1 MAYENMTYEYL
12 FERMKERVTDKYP
25 NLDSR
30 ESSMIYNALSS
41 EAMELAIAYTELDN
55 VRNETFI
62 QTASR
67 DGKIKR
73 CEEQNIDV
81 SIFDST
87 YGTFEG
93 KFDGEIT
100 IGSRWNLDL
109 YNYTVTEFRNSAVE
123 SETTYYYYAMECE
136 TAGSAANSVRGM
148 LVPITDAPA
157 GVTYSELT
165 NVLIPGRD
173 EFTDEEIEEYYISH
187 VNGTATDGNVAQY
200 QQWCDEYPDVGNH
213 KIFPCWNGINTVE
226 VSILDN
232 ENGIAS
238 DLLIKEFQ
246 EYLDPPTSYIEDEH
260 KTNGTTYYIDDL
272 IDNENGNIIV
282 YQPYLEQNK
291 WSTLRV
297 FVEGNNLYMY
307 YKEYGS
313 DEFKYYGYKPN
324 VKPDNR
330 TVMFVTNEVECWLR
344 NFKVYKKN
352 QIVSDTPH
360 DISNYNL
367 YHTDNFSDME
377 LTWTNGGYLT
387 WQQVLDSTE
396 GSINNYRVK
405 SEIDNVLPNVYGL
418 RYDSQPDTN
427 DFVFDIEICINNLS
441 TTKTDPYVGIAIV
454 DPDVKTESLLD
465 SGMLLMKVPSAV
477 NQSFNVDLQGTVV
490 SDYPQG
496 RGMGNGKAPIGA
508 IVTVTTATQES
519 IKLAGTIKLNSGYT
533 STASID
539 TAVDEYFNS
548 IAYETSVVNYFS
560 LAAII
565 SNCEC
570 VEELNNLTV
579 NGAQQN
585 VTLGDRKIP
594 VRTSSDWSVT
604 E

>member
-12 FERMKERVTDKYP
+12 FERMKDRVTDKYP

-81 SIFDST
+81 SIFNST

-93 KFDGEIT
+93 KFDGEVS

-109 YNYTVTEFRNSAVE
+109 YNYTVTEFRYSAVE

-136 TAGSAANSVRGM
+136 TAGSAANNVRGM

-173 EFTDEEIEEYYISH
+173 EFTDEEIEDYYISH

-200 QQWCDEYPDVGNH
+200 QQWCDEYPDIGNH

-238 DLLIKEFQ
+238 DLLVEEFQ
-246 EYLDPPTSYIEDEH
+246 EYLDPPTSM
-260 KTNGTTYYIDDL
+260 IDDVNKESTGYDTINSLYDAPSTKLNIVKGENQWYTFKL
-272 IDNENGNIIV
+272 I
-282 YQPYLEQNK
+282 
-291 WSTLRV
+291 
-297 FVEGNNLYMY
+297 VEGDYIY
-307 YKEYGS
+307 VYAKAPSEE
-313 DEFKYYGYKPN
+313 DFTYYGYKPKIKSGDRTILFMQDT
-324 VKPDNR
+324 VKPLISS
-330 TVMFVTNEVECWLR
+330 FVLYER
-344 NFKVYKKN
+344 NN
-352 QIVSDTPH
+352 
-360 DISNYNL
+360 
-367 YHTDNFSDME
+367 
-377 LTWTNGGYLT
+377 
-387 WQQVLDSTE
+387 
-396 GSINNYRVK
+396 
-405 SEIDNVLPNVYGL
+405 
-418 RYDSQPDTN
+418 
-427 DFVFDIEICINNLS
+427 S
-441 TTKTDPYVGIAIV
+441 TTSAQNPPDIDGRYTEVLVDQFENLNNWDNNEQPFSGWTLGSGIVPYMTPQLDQTGCQARLKRTLHDFAVVFNVAFTTASGSDPAAAGQSFIMSIV
-454 DPDVKTESLLD
+454 DPNNLNYSPWSMGSLYINTVE
-465 SGMLLMKVPSAV
+465 GQQGFK
-477 NQSFNVDLQGTVV
+477 GTVPH
-490 SDYPQG
+490 DYPQG
-496 RGMGNGKAPIGA
+496 RGMGNGRAPIGA
-508 IVTVTTATQES
+508 IVTVTTATEES
-519 IKLAGTIKLNSGYT
+519 IKLAGTIKLASGYT

-604 E
+604 K